1 MLKEKNAFKG
11 VIKATS
17 IFGGVQFVKII
28 ISLLR
33 SKAIAF
39 LIGPAGIGISGLF
52 VTVLNLLTELTSIGL
67 NKSVVQEI
75 AVAKEN
81 EDQEKLSKSIAV
93 LKKLVW
99 LSIFVGCVLMIIFS
113 PLLSEISFDSSEF
126 TYSFILL
133 SIALLFNQLT
143 KSNLAILQGLRNLKG
158 LSRATVYGN
167 LLGLFITLPLYY
179 FFRIDAIVPAI
190 IIAHAIGFFIAFY
203 FTRKLNYKPL
213 KVSFKNAINSGGT
226 MMKLGAALSLGG
238 IISILG
244 MYLLQVYISNY
255 GSIDEVG
262 FYNAGIVILN
272 TYVGA
277 VFTAMATDYYPQ
289 LAAISSNISKIRD
302 KVFEQAYIGVLL
314 LVPIV
319 VIFIAFAPFFIE
331 LLYSDEFLP
340 TTKLVSWG
348 ILGMIFKM
356 GSFSMGYIIIAKAD
370 TKLFVKTII
379 AFNLLLFS
387 LNILGYNLYGI
398 EGLGISFLVHF
409 IIHFIS
415 LLIITKWRYNFS
427 FKSEFYPIFIVA
439 NVICILTLA
448 LSTIDNSTLNFLV
461 MIAMAIISVT
471 FSFIY
476 INKKVDVISF
486 LKDKLRK

>member
-11 VIKATS
+11 VIVATS

-52 VTVLNLLTELTSIGL
+52 VTALNLITELTSIGL

-75 AVAKEN
+75 AIAKEKK
-81 EDQEKLSKSIAV
+81 DQEKVSKTIGV

-99 LSIFVGCVLMIIFS
+99 LSIFVGCLLMIIFS

-126 TYSFILL
+126 TYSFIFL

-143 KSNLAILQGLRNLKG
+143 RSNLAILQGLRNLKG
-158 LSRATVYGN
+158 LSKATVYGN

-179 FFRIDAIVPAI
+179 FFRIEAIVPAI
-190 IIAHAIGFFIAFY
+190 IIAHAIGFFIALY
-203 FTRKLNYKPL
+203 FTRKVQYLPI
-213 KVSFKNAINSGGT
+213 KVSLKQAVYSGGN

-255 GSIDEVG
+255 GGIDEVG
-262 FYNAGIVILN
+262 FYIAGIVILN

-289 LAAISSNISKIRD
+289 LAAISSNISKIKD

-331 LLYSDEFLP
+331 LLYSEEFLS

-379 AFNLLLFS
+379 VFNVLLFS
-387 LNILGYNLYGI
+387 LNIVGYNLYGI
-398 EGLGISFLVHF
+398 EGLGISFLIHF

-415 LLIITKWRYNFS
+415 LLIITKWRYNFT

-439 NVICILTLA
+439 NVICILTLVF
-448 LSTIDNSTLNFLV
+448 SNIDDSTLNLLV
-461 MIAMAIISVT
+461 MIAMTIISVT

-476 INKKVDVISF
+476 INKKVDIISF